1 MSLDKKY
8 LLFSI
13 VSLVGLPSFDQVLL
27 GRFSEDLDD
36 QKQVILAD
44 YWNLYASEYLTFLHS
59 NCYFIQEIINIT
71 IFNLTINP
79 RENS

>member
-1 MSLDKKY
+1 MSLDEKY

-13 VSLVGLPSFDQVLL
+13 VSLVGLPSLEQVLL

-36 QKQVILAD
+36 QNQVILAD
-44 YWNLYASEYLTFLHS
+44 YWYLYGSEYLTFLHS